1 MKTADLRSA
10 DVHIDP
16 LQFDCAPSDSRIV
29 RHRPLVSVK
38 LAVFL
43 GLLLKAFI
51 GAGDGR
57 FVRSVAAQPVRTTDW
72 HSDIVSEAI

>member
-1 MKTADLRSA
+1 M
-10 DVHIDP
+10 
-16 LQFDCAPSDSRIV
+16 SDRM
-29 RHRPLVSVK
+29 
-38 LAVFL
+38 AVNL